1 MCLLNQP
8 EEREETQKHL
18 RHANESLQITQFLDY
33 GSLASAIELKRS
45 EGYDWVFPK
54 TSNTGILSQFRV
66 NKCLGYSFIGR
77 LRTIDEPKKFFPCTR
92 PSTPQFAPHYFET
105 KS

>member
-1 MCLLNQP
+1 MSPQSNPKKGRKRKAPSTC
-8 EEREETQKHL
+8 ERIST
-18 RHANESLQITQFLDY
+18 NYPVLDY

-66 NKCLGYSFIGR
+66 NKCLGLLLHRSPSYDRRTEEVFSMHKAKYS
-77 LRTIDEPKKFFPCTR
+77 
-92 PSTPQFAPHYFET
+92 SVAPHYFET